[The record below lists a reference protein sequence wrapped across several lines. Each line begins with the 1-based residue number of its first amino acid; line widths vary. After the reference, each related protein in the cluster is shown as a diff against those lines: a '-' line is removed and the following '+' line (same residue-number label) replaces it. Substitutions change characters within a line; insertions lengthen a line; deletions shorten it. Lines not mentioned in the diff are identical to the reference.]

1 MMEKFN
7 EFLDC
12 VKKVEIE
19 DEEFKKELKKK
30 LYDIYDKRKALK
42 KRSFALKSLSYAVII
57 LLIIIPIFFV
67 LNKTFINK
75 QKQENIFLTKTINRA
90 YDEKILKILEN
101 DEIIQ
106 EKLEEENLIRTY
118 KSGTKIYE
126 KDGLFQKITFGEEK
140 LKEYKINL
148 NEIRRITINIDNKDL
163 KFDSIYINKILEIF
177 KSDSRFNFIEKDMI
191 KNLIKYNDN
200 LILSLVYLE
209 NGDWLFLID
218 LKLNKIVYFEYPF

>member
-1 MMEKFN
+1 MEKFN
-7 EFLDC
+7 EFLDNI
-12 VKKVEIE
+12 KKVEIE

-30 LYDIYDKRKALK
+30 LYSIYDKRNALK
-42 KRSFALKSLSYAVII
+42 KRSFALRSLSYAVII
-57 LLIIIPIFFV
+57 LIIIIPIFFV

-75 QKQENIFLTKTINRA
+75 PKQENLFLEKTLTRA
-90 YDEKILKILEN
+90 YDEKLLKILEN

-106 EKLEEENLIRTY
+106 EKLEEENLIKYY
-118 KSGTKIYE
+118 KSGVKIYE

-140 LKEYKINL
+140 LKEYKVDLNDVRNL
-148 NEIRRITINIDNKDL
+148 IISIDQENL
-163 KFDSIYINKILEIF
+163 KFDSIYISNILQIF
-177 KSDSRFNFIEKDMI
+177 KNDNRFDFIEKDMI

-218 LKLNKIVYFEYPF
+218 LKINKIVYFEYPF